1 MLLGQADA
9 GKSTLRKQFQLYYTS
24 QAMDN
29 ERPSW
34 RPIVYFSIIKAV
46 RVILSE
52 LDYENVQLP
61 SSTANNSQKGRDNA
75 PRVSLRRRLLPLVA
89 MEESLASELSGGIS
103 IPGGHSD
110 PDIFVRASRHTS
122 ANPRGHQHIA
132 SERANAIADLVA
144 IALAELQRDIDALWR
159 DPSVKAF
166 MRLRKLR
173 LDDSAPL

>member
-52 LDYENVQLP
+52 LDNENVQLS
-61 SSTANNSQKGRDNA
+61 SSTANNSPKARDST

-89 MEESLASELSGGIS
+89 MEDSLASELSGGIS
-103 IPGGHSD
+103 VPGAHS
-110 PDIFVRASRHTS
+110 DIFVRASRHTS
-122 ANPRGHQHIA
+122 GNPRGHQHIA
-132 SERANAIADLVA
+132 SERVIAIADLVA
-144 IALAELQRDIDALWR
+144 IALAELQWDIDALWR